1 MVQANVS
8 TFGLLRHQKGY
19 WCCVRQVYASSIICT
34 MNLQPHLPKLLFLH
48 KRMHTHTHAHTHAYT
63 HTHTHTHSTL
73 YSGPPHPQITYTQS
87 IQQQYTESLQ
97 EQPGGNCLT
106 MKQICKVKGTTAK
119 ILMGGAAVS
128 WAGAT
133 KNILKE
139 AYKKQKNQRPRKLQL
154 MWTKPWEEFK
164 KTKNKTCTSW
174 QTKEHVKI
182 TGTVLKAHV
191 L

>member
-1 MVQANVS
+1 MCQHLAFWDTKRVTDVVYDKCMLRQSSVQW
-8 TFGLLRHQKGY
+8 T
-19 WCCVRQVYASSIICT
+19 SSLTSQNSCFYTNACT
-34 MNLQPHLPKLLFLH
+34 HT
-48 KRMHTHTHAHTHAYT
+48 RMHTHMHT